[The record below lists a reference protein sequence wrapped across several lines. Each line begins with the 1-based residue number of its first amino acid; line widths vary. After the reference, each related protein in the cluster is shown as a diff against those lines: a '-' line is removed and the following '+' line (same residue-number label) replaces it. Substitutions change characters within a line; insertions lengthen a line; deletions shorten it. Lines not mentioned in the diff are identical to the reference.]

1 MEQRVNYRQGFA
13 LIAVLV
19 LTLLINKS
27 AWAVPTTLDFT
38 ELPFQ
43 PVDGVSIAGV
53 TFDFKI
59 GGIDSLDANYAS
71 GGPGSI
77 TFVQDPSLEG
87 NAAGILTLD
96 FAAPTPILSFGVAL
110 SIFGTLTPGFT
121 VELFD
126 ASLISLGITPVTTNS
141 LISFTEAQFNYG
153 GPPIL
158 RAVLD
163 FDETAAPLRFAFDNL
178 TFDVTAIPEPASIF
192 LMGIGVAG
200 LSFLRWR
207 RKAALETRRQAR
219 MTTEGLSN
227 REDR

>member
-1 MEQRVNYRQGFA
+1 MERRVHYRHGFA
-13 LIAVLV
+13 VIAVLV

-71 GGPGSI
+71 GGPGSS

-87 NAAGILTLD
+87 NSSGILTLD
-96 FAAPTPILSFGVAL
+96 FAALTPLLGFGAAL
-110 SIFGTLTPGFT
+110 STFETLTPGFT

-126 ASLISLGITPVTTNS
+126 ASLTSLGITPVMTNS
-141 LISFTEAQFNYG
+141 LIGFTEARFNHVG
-153 GPPIL
+153 TPIL
-158 RAVLD
+158 RAMLD
-163 FDETAAPLRFAFDNL
+163 FDDTAGRFAFDNL
-178 TFDVTAIPEPASIF
+178 TFDVPEPASIF

-200 LSFLRWR
+200 LGFLWWR
-207 RKAALETRRQAR
+207 HKAALETRRQAR
-219 MTTEGLSN
+219 ITTESPA
-227 REDR
+227 

>member
-1 MEQRVNYRQGFA
+1 MERGANYRQGFA
-13 LIAVLV
+13 SIAILV

-27 AWAVPTTLDFT
+27 TWAVPATLDFT

-87 NAAGILTLD
+87 NSSGILTLD
-96 FAAPTPILSFGVAL
+96 FAAPTPLLGFGVAL
-110 SIFGTLTPGFT
+110 STFGTLTPGFT

-126 ASLISLGITPVTTNS
+126 ASLASLGIIPVTTNS
-141 LISFTEAQFNYG
+141 LISFTEAQFNHIG
-153 GPPIL
+153 TPIL

-163 FDETAAPLRFAFDNL
+163 FDDTAGRFALDNL
-178 TFDVTAIPEPASIF
+178 TFNVTAIPEPASIL

-200 LSFLRWR
+200 LGFLRWR
-207 RKAALETRRQAR
+207 HKTAWETRCQAHR
-219 MTTEGLSN
+219 TTKSPA
-227 REDR
+227 